1 MVQREQVVSR
11 ARLIRAYFNAM
22 HGFFSARTLLRA
34 HQLRDLAENLAGRL
48 ADMDR
53 PRYWWSE
60 E

>member
-1 MVQREQVVSR
+1 MSR
-11 ARLIRAYFNAM
+11 ARLIHAYFRAM
-22 HGFFSARTLLRA
+22 HGFFSARSLHRS

-48 ADMDR
+48 AEIDR

>member
-1 MVQREQVVSR
+1 VVSR